1 MVTFPAIDIA
11 RNPNAQKEA
20 SITHYCISLRSMLLR
35 LETLVEIKLSF
46 FVDNPVPL

>member
-1 MVTFPAIDIA
+1 MVTFPTIDIPCNSLMLK
-11 RNPNAQKEA
+11 RKH
-20 SITHYCISLRSMLLR
+20 HYASLRSMLLG